1 MKPLQLQLSV
11 KLVHTVYAY
20 TYNHC
25 GGILVAYPLNR
36 CKCSH
41 PRSCAYITELTHVVL
56 RPTRMTGGWLHLQ
69 RFKGYE
75 PYRSPVLAHWLMKV
89 GDGYHSGRAQADGR
103 AIK

>member
-25 GGILVAYPLNR
+25 GGILVAY
-36 CKCSH
+36 
-41 PRSCAYITELTHVVL
+41 
-56 RPTRMTGGWLHLQ
+56 M
-69 RFKGYE
+69 
-75 PYRSPVLAHWLMKV
+75 SPIDHQYSVLAHWLMKV